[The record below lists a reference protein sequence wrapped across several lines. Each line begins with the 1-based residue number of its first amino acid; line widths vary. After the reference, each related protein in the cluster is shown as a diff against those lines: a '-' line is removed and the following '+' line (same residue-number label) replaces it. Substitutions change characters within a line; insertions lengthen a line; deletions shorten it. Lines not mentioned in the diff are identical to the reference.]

1 MIKSKLSAVLK
12 QKYILASKSQ
22 RRKQLLKQIGL
33 NFTSVE
39 SKVTELEE
47 EDHNPIDLIKYNSL
61 NKSRTVAFNYS
72 NGIVIGA
79 DTIVVLDKQIINKPK
94 DSKDAVKILKNLS
107 NKKHFVYTG
116 INIIDTKTGNE
127 IFDYEKTIV
136 YFRKLHDDEINFY
149 VKNHKPLDKAG
160 AYGIQDD
167 FGCLFIEKITG
178 DYYNIMG
185 LPLAKL
191 YGNLLKLV

>member
-1 MIKSKLSAVLK
+1 MIKSKLSAVLR

-47 EDHNPIDLIKYNSL
+47 KDHNPIDLIKYNSL
-61 NKSRTVAFNYS
+61 NKSRAVAFNYS

-94 DSKDAVKILKNLS
+94 DSKDAVKILKSLS

>member
-94 DSKDAVKILKNLS
+94 DSKDAVKILKSLS

-136 YFRKLHDDEINFY
+136 YFRKLNDDEINFY

-191 YGNLLKLV
+191 YSNLLKLV

>member
-1 MIKSKLSAVLK
+1 LIKSKLSAVLR

-47 EDHNPIDLIKYNSL
+47 KDHNPIDLIKYNSL
-61 NKSRTVAFNYS
+61 NKSRAVAFNYS

-94 DSKDAVKILKNLS
+94 DSKDAVKILKSLS

>member
-1 MIKSKLSAVLK
+1 MIKSKLTAVLK

-178 DYYNIMG
+178 DFYNIMG

>member
-1 MIKSKLSAVLK
+1 MIKSKLSAVLR

-47 EDHNPIDLIKYNSL
+47 KDHNPINLIKYNSL

-107 NKKHFVYTG
+107 NRKHFVYTG

>member
-1 MIKSKLSAVLK
+1 LIKSKLPAVLK

-47 EDHNPIDLIKYNSL
+47 KDHNPIDLIKYNSL

-167 FGCLFIEKITG
+167 FGCLFIEKIIG